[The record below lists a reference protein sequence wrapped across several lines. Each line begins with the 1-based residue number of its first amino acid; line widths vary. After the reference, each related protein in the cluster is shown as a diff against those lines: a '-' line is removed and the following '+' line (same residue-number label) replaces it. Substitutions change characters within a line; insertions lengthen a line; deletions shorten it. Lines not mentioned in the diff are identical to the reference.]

1 MEEEKNIIY
10 IPAEG
15 NYIEIL
21 GHKIEGYSSFESFCK
36 ELNELKDIKKQ
47 YKELK
52 EIEEFHKKE
61 NGELRERVNH
71 LEEENEELKIIKNGI
86 KTLETNFAND
96 DTYYVIGK
104 KGFLKGEYKHLLDDY
119 IPVSL
124 VEEKILN
131 PMKEEHD
138 KAINGFIK
146 RDIPQCIEDGG
157 IAQELGYFIGK
168 IEELLEK
175 RK

>member
-1 MEEEKNIIY
+1 MEQDINKLIEELTNARPDELSTEGLKLFNKINEIIDINKELEEKWDKDT
-10 IPAEG
+10 
-15 NYIEIL
+15 
-21 GHKIEGYSSFESFCK
+21 HK
-36 ELNELKDIKKQ
+36 LQNALD
-47 YKELK
+47 LA
-52 EIEEFHKKE
+52 
-61 NGELRERVNH
+61 NAD
-71 LEEENEELKIIKNGI
+71 KIN
-86 KTLETNFAND
+86 N
-96 DTYYVIGK
+96 
-104 KGFLKGEYKHLLDDY
+104 Y

-146 RDIPQCIEDGG
+146 RDIPQCIEEGG